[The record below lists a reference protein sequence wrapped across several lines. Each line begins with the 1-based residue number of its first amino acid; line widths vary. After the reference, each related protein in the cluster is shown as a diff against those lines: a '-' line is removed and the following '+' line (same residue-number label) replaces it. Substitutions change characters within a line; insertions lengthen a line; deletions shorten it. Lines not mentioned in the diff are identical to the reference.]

1 MNNILRSAWAEID
14 LSCIEHNI
22 SEIKQRVA
30 GTQIIGVV
38 KADAYGHGA
47 VEVSEV
53 LIKNGVST
61 LAVATLDE
69 AIQLRDA
76 NINIPII
83 LLGLTPIKSISAIW
97 EYGITPVL
105 ASFSD
110 ALALSNSAY
119 KGKQKLEVLIALE
132 TGMGRIGYMYNRNSI
147 NEIRDISKLPNIK
160 IKGLFSHFATADE
173 RDKTFTYEQINIFK
187 DFCKNLNSHGVP
199 TPFRTHANSAATI
212 ELPEAWF
219 DAVRPGIIIYG
230 CYPSE
235 NVDKTIINLKP
246 AMSLKANIVFL
257 KKVPAG
263 TSISYGRNFITER
276 ESLIATLP
284 LGYADGYPRLLSGRG
299 RVIIKGQYA
308 PLVGNICMDQCMVDV
323 TDIADIK
330 IFDQVILMGSQ
341 GDKVILADEIAE
353 KTGTINYEIVSRIGK
368 RLPRIYITK

>member
-132 TGMGRIGYMYNRNSI
+132 TGMGRIGYM
-147 NEIRDISKLPNIK
+147 
-160 IKGLFSHFATADE
+160 
-173 RDKTFTYEQINIFK
+173 
-187 DFCKNLNSHGVP
+187 
-199 TPFRTHANSAATI
+199 
-212 ELPEAWF
+212 
-219 DAVRPGIIIYG
+219 
-230 CYPSE
+230 
-235 NVDKTIINLKP
+235 
-246 AMSLKANIVFL
+246 
-257 KKVPAG
+257 
-263 TSISYGRNFITER
+263 
-276 ESLIATLP
+276 
-284 LGYADGYPRLLSGRG
+284 
-299 RVIIKGQYA
+299 
-308 PLVGNICMDQCMVDV
+308 
-323 TDIADIK
+323 
-330 IFDQVILMGSQ
+330 
-341 GDKVILADEIAE
+341 
-353 KTGTINYEIVSRIGK
+353 
-368 RLPRIYITK
+368 